1 MSEQTT
7 KRRAGRPKKVVQE
20 TAVAEAPVVKAE
32 VKPQAP
38 KPSRK
43 PILRK
48 TNVDRDVVYTIPK
61 LGGVVYMLKQKGIT
75 VYDKETDNVRSM
87 RYCPNEPS
95 IWVDEQGEN
104 AKREAV
110 VFRDG
115 TLTVPKEKPNLRRFL
130 EKHPDNFANGGKIF
144 KLLDPTTD
152 AQKRL
157 EREFKQSEA
166 IGMVRDKD
174 INDLLP
180 VAIYHGI
187 NINRPTADIRY
198 ELLTLAKKKPK
209 SFIESFD
216 SPQVMARSVV
226 RQAADYQIIK
236 VKADGVYWFDSNGL
250 IVSVPVGAKPDDVMT
265 RFCLTEKGASVLS
278 TLEEK
283 LNKLA

>member
-32 VKPQAP
+32 VKPQPP

-61 LGGVVYMLKQKGIT
+61 LGGIVYMIKQKGVT
-75 VYDKETDNVRSM
+75 VYDSNTDTVRAM

-95 IWVDEQGEN
+95 IWVDEQSDN
-104 AKREAV
+104 AKKEAV

-115 TLTVPKEKPNLRRFL
+115 ALTVPKEKPNLRIFL

-157 EREFKQSEA
+157 EKEFKQSEA
-166 IGMVRDKD
+166 VSMVRDKD

-180 VAIYHGI
+180 VAIYYGI
-187 NINRPTADIRY
+187 NIDRPTADIRY
-198 ELLTLAKKKPK
+198 ELLNLAKKNPK
-209 SFIESFD
+209 DFISSFD
-216 SPQVMARSVV
+216 SPQVVARSIVK
-226 RQAADYQIIK
+226 QAADYQIIK

-250 IVSVPVGAKPDDVMT
+250 IVSVPVGANPDDVMT

-278 TLEEK
+278 TLEER